1 MRIMVWIIQALKDE
15 DEPFLWEMLYQALY
29 LPEGQAPLP
38 REVIYLPELARYVQ
52 NWGSAGDCGFMVID
66 SLTEKPVGAVWVRLL
81 TKNNKGYGYVNDDTP
96 ELGIAVLPAYRGQGI
111 GTQLL
116 THLLKSPCGKSSI
129 SLSVSI
135 DNPAVRLYER
145 FGFKVVS
152 KSNES
157 LLMKRDC
164 QIPRRFMGD
173 DNE

>member
-1 MRIMVWIIQALKDE
+1 MVWIIQALKEE

-52 NWGSAGDCGFMVID
+52 DWGSDGDCGFMVID
-66 SLTEKPVGAVWVRLL
+66 FLTEKPVGAVWLRLL
-81 TKNNKGYGYVNDDTP
+81 TRNNKGYGYVDDDTP
-96 ELGIAVLPAYRGQGI
+96 ELGIAVFPEYRGQGI

-116 THLLKSPCGKSSI
+116 THLLESPCGQSSI

-135 DNPAVRLYER
+135 DNPAVSLYKR
-145 FGFKVVS
+145 FGFEVVS
-152 KSNES
+152 RSDES

-164 QIPRRFMGD
+164 QILKPG
-173 DNE
+173 